1 MYKRQAFN
9 TFAAS
14 YDLVHWTDWKGADL
28 IIPSKDYDE
37 LFAHKSYV
45 AVSYTHLDVYKRQ
58 HIGRTGEAHEQEH
71 VAHGTLAFVSCLL
84 YTSRCV

>member
-1 MYKRQAFN
+1 MSCSTSRLLNRAAN
-9 TFAAS
+9 TRHQYLAAS

-45 AVSYTHLDVYKRQ
+45 VKHNGVVY
-58 HIGRTGEAHEQEH
+58 HFI
-71 VAHGTLAFVSCLL
+71 VP
-84 YTSRCV
+84 